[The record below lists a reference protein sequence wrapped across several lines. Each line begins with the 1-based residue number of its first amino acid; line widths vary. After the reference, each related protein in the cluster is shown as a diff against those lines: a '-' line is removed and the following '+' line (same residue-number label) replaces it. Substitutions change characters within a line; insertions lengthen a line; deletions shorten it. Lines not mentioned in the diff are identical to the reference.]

1 MKVWHKVVAAP
12 AVAIAFLALLGAVSY
27 GVMTRQQ
34 AALGDMYNL
43 RFGSYQLAANSSQAI
58 SEVHSNVYRLLTWI
72 NNLKEDRIKQVAD
85 DQQAKV
91 TAVIKAVGR
100 FGADERLLPEE
111 RQLAQAAVKKLE
123 KYRTDIE
130 TAIDLSS
137 VAVET
142 GMSAMQTADG
152 GFQALLKDL
161 NQLVALET
169 RLASEQY
176 EAAGQAFRQLVLA
189 LGVILVLAL
198 AVSAATAIAMSRL
211 IVRPIGAARDV
222 AQQIAAGDLTNSID
236 AGASDETGALLEALR
251 HMNDSLGRIVGDVR
265 TSSEAISTASHQI
278 AAGNQDLSQRTEEQ
292 AASLEETAA
301 SMEELTGTVKQ
312 NAENAA
318 QANRLAQSASEV
330 AARGGTVVGQVVA
343 TMASIN
349 ESSRK
354 VTDIIAVID
363 GISFQTNI
371 LALNAAVEAARAGE
385 QGRGFAVV
393 AQEVR
398 SLAQRSAAAAREIK
412 GLIDDSAGKV
422 GEGSRL
428 VADAGQTMQEVV
440 ASIRRVSDIMA
451 EIAAASQEQT
461 RGIEQVNQAIT
472 QMDQV
477 TQQNAALVE
486 EASAAAQSMRGQAG
500 ALVQAVSVFKVD
512 VGATAT
518 ERPEL
523 PVAGSRPLH
532 RPPGLPPRKP
542 LVARP
547 ASQPEAAPVAAEA
560 GTRRAGQRGP
570 VMAGAGKDEWTEF

>member
-1 MKVWHKVVAAP
+1 MKVWHKVMAAP

-72 NNLKEDRIKQVAD
+72 NNLKEDKIKQIAD

-91 TAVIKAVGR
+91 NAVIKAVGR

-176 EAAGQAFRQLVLA
+176 DAAGQAFRQLVLA
-189 LGVILVLAL
+189 LSVILVLAL
-198 AVSAATAIAMSRL
+198 AVSGATAVAMSRL
-211 IVRPIGAARDV
+211 IVRPIGAAKDV
-222 AQQIAAGDLTNSID
+222 AQQIAAGDLTASIEV
-236 AGASDETGALLEALR
+236 GARDETGELLQALQ
-251 HMNDSLGRIVGDVR
+251 HMNEALGRIVGDVR
-265 TSSEAISTASHQI
+265 SSSESISTASHQI
-278 AAGNQDLSQRTEEQ
+278 AAGNHDLSSRTEQQ
-292 AASLEETAA
+292 AASLQETAA

-318 QANRLAQSASEV
+318 QANRLAQSASDV
-330 AARGGTVVGQVVA
+330 AARGGSVVGQVVA
-343 TMASIN
+343 TMASIG

-363 GISFQTNI
+363 GIAFQTNI

-398 SLAQRSAAAAREIK
+398 GLAQRSAAAAREIK

-440 ASIRRVSDIMA
+440 ASIKRVSDIMA
-451 EIAAASQEQT
+451 EISAASHEQT

-472 QMDQV
+472 QMDRV

-486 EASAAAQSMRGQAG
+486 EASAAAQSMRDQSG
-500 ALVQAVSVFKVD
+500 ALVEAVAVFRLHDGGAQQAIARARSSSK
-512 VGATAT
+512 AA
-518 ERPEL
+518 L
-523 PVAGSRPLH
+523 SRPAAAAG
-532 RPPGLPPRKP
+532 PGTAEL
-542 LVARP
+542 LQLAG
-547 ASQPEAAPVAAEA
+547 ASQVQQGRP
-560 GTRRAGQRGP
+560 
-570 VMAGAGKDEWTEF
+570 DC

>member
-1 MKVWHKVVAAP
+1 MKVWHKVMAAP

-72 NNLKEDRIKQVAD
+72 NNLKEDKIKQIAD

-91 TAVIKAVGR
+91 NAVIKAVGR

-176 EAAGQAFRQLVLA
+176 DAAGQAFRQLVLA
-189 LGVILVLAL
+189 LSVILVLAL
-198 AVSAATAIAMSRL
+198 AVSVATAVAMSRL
-211 IVRPIGAARDV
+211 IVRPIGAAKDV
-222 AQQIAAGDLTNSID
+222 AQQIAAGDLTASIEV
-236 AGASDETGALLEALR
+236 GARDETGELLQALQ
-251 HMNDSLGRIVGDVR
+251 HMNEALGRIVGDVR
-265 TSSEAISTASHQI
+265 SSSESISTASHQI
-278 AAGNQDLSQRTEEQ
+278 AAGNHDLSSRTEQQ
-292 AASLEETAA
+292 AASLQETAA

-318 QANRLAQSASEV
+318 QANRLAQSASDV
-330 AARGGTVVGQVVA
+330 AARGGSVVGQVVA
-343 TMASIN
+343 TMASID

-363 GISFQTNI
+363 GIAFQTNI

-398 SLAQRSAAAAREIK
+398 GLAQRSAAAAREIK

-440 ASIRRVSDIMA
+440 ASIKRVSDIMA
-451 EIAAASQEQT
+451 EISAASHEQT

-472 QMDQV
+472 QMDRV

-486 EASAAAQSMRGQAG
+486 EASAAAQSMRDQSG
-500 ALVQAVSVFKVD
+500 ALVEAVAVFRLHDGGAQQAIARARSSSK
-512 VGATAT
+512 AA
-518 ERPEL
+518 L
-523 PVAGSRPLH
+523 SRPAAAAG
-532 RPPGLPPRKP
+532 PGTAEL
-542 LVARP
+542 LQLAG
-547 ASQPEAAPVAAEA
+547 ASQVQQGRP
-560 GTRRAGQRGP
+560 
-570 VMAGAGKDEWTEF
+570 DC

>member
-1 MKVWHKVVAAP
+1 MKVWHKVMAAP

-72 NNLKEDRIKQVAD
+72 NNLKEDKIKQIAD

-91 TAVIKAVGR
+91 NAVIKAVGR

-176 EAAGQAFRQLVLA
+176 DAAGQAFRQLVLA
-189 LGVILVLAL
+189 LSVILVLAL
-198 AVSAATAIAMSRL
+198 AVSVATAVAMSRL
-211 IVRPIGAARDV
+211 IVRPIGAAKDV
-222 AQQIAAGDLTNSID
+222 AQQIAAGDLTASIEV
-236 AGASDETGALLEALR
+236 GARDETGELLQALQ
-251 HMNDSLGRIVGDVR
+251 HMNEALGRIVGDVR
-265 TSSEAISTASHQI
+265 SSSESISTASHQI
-278 AAGNQDLSQRTEEQ
+278 AAGNHDLSSRTEQQ
-292 AASLEETAA
+292 AASLQETAA

-318 QANRLAQSASEV
+318 QANRLAQSASDV
-330 AARGGTVVGQVVA
+330 AARGGSVVGQVVA
-343 TMASIN
+343 TMASID

-363 GISFQTNI
+363 GIAFQTNI

-398 SLAQRSAAAAREIK
+398 GLAQRSAAAAREIK

-440 ASIRRVSDIMA
+440 ASIKRVSDIMA
-451 EIAAASQEQT
+451 EISAASHEQT

-472 QMDQV
+472 QMDRV

-486 EASAAAQSMRGQAG
+486 EASAAAQSMRDQSG
-500 ALVQAVSVFKVD
+500 ALVEAVAVFRLHDGGAQQAIARARSSSK
-512 VGATAT
+512 AA
-518 ERPEL
+518 L
-523 PVAGSRPLH
+523 SRPAAAAG
-532 RPPGLPPRKP
+532 PGTAAL
-542 LVARP
+542 LQLAG
-547 ASQPEAAPVAAEA
+547 ASQVQQGRP
-560 GTRRAGQRGP
+560 
-570 VMAGAGKDEWTEF
+570 DC

>member
-1 MKVWHKVVAAP
+1 MKVWHKVMAAP

-43 RFGSYQLAANSSQAI
+43 RFGSYQLAAHSSQAI

-72 NNLKEDRIKQVAD
+72 NNLKEDKIKQIAD

-91 TAVIKAVGR
+91 NAVIKAVGR

-176 EAAGQAFRQLVLA
+176 DAAGQAFRQLVLA
-189 LGVILVLAL
+189 LSVILVLAL
-198 AVSAATAIAMSRL
+198 AVSVATAVAMSRL
-211 IVRPIGAARDV
+211 IVRPIGAAKDV
-222 AQQIAAGDLTNSID
+222 AQQIAAGDLT
-236 AGASDETGALLEALR
+236 ASLQALQ
-251 HMNDSLGRIVGDVR
+251 HMNEALGRIVGDVR
-265 TSSEAISTASHQI
+265 SSSESISTASHQI
-278 AAGNQDLSQRTEEQ
+278 AAGNHDLSSRTEQQ
-292 AASLEETAA
+292 AASLQETAA

-318 QANRLAQSASEV
+318 QANRLAQSASDV
-330 AARGGTVVGQVVA
+330 AARGGSVVGQVVA
-343 TMASIN
+343 TMASID

-363 GISFQTNI
+363 GIAFQTNI

-398 SLAQRSAAAAREIK
+398 GLAQRSAAAAREIK

-440 ASIRRVSDIMA
+440 ASIKRVSDIMA
-451 EIAAASQEQT
+451 EISAASHEQT

-472 QMDQV
+472 QMDRV

-486 EASAAAQSMRGQAG
+486 EASAAAQSMRDQSG
-500 ALVQAVSVFKVD
+500 ALVEAVAVFRLHDGGAQQAIARARSSSK
-512 VGATAT
+512 AA
-518 ERPEL
+518 L
-523 PVAGSRPLH
+523 SRPAAAAG
-532 RPPGLPPRKP
+532 PGTAEL
-542 LVARP
+542 LQLAG
-547 ASQPEAAPVAAEA
+547 ASQVQQGRP
-560 GTRRAGQRGP
+560 
-570 VMAGAGKDEWTEF
+570 DC